1 MKRITTFGAALVL
14 SALPAL
20 ADEGNPSMDKGAELL
35 REGFGL
41 LLEGLTEEMAPLA
54 DGWQSFVDQL
64 GDMSLYHAPEVLPNG
79 DILIRRKTPLDP
91 EVGEDGEV
99 EL

>member
-1 MKRITTFGAALVL
+1 MKQIITYTAILAL

-20 ADEGNPSMDKGAELL
+20 AEEKNDTLDEGAELL

-41 LLEGLTEEMAPLA
+41 LLEGLAEEMAPLA
-54 DGWQSFVDQL
+54 EGWQDIVDDL

-79 DILIRRKTPLDP
+79 DIIIRRKTPLPAAPDVP
-91 EVGEDGEV
+91 GEI